1 MAKEKAGWVKASGWL
16 FVLGIIISI
25 IIGLFPTII
34 NSVTITAVLAILG
47 FIIGLLGIA
56 GVGSID
62 KADISIFLLAVIA
75 LMVVGISGNGFR
87 NIGIGTDFSWI
98 GTILSNIVL
107 NISFLVA
114 PAGVLIALKAIW
126 EAGSTKF

>member
-25 IIGLFPTII
+25 LTGLFYPMYNTE
-34 NSVTITAVLAILG
+34 VTGILAIIG

-62 KADISIFLLAVIA
+62 KTDINMFLIAVVA
-75 LMVVGISGNGFR
+75 LMAAGGAGNAVKDVMYIGQYLKPIIDY
-87 NIGIGTDFSWI
+87 IGI
-98 GTILSNIVL
+98 
-107 NISFLVA
+107 LVA
-114 PAGVLIALKAIW
+114 PAAVLIALKAIW
-126 EAGSTKF
+126 QAGSTKF